1 MKTVGILL
9 DANVF
14 NKIKSKKTG
23 NEKLY
28 LYNRAAKKHGLIPVY
43 LCLNK
48 IKNNSNKAFCYQYV
62 NGQYVYKN
70 LNIPK
75 VIHNRAMT
83 STASLRKKLTILK
96 RKSIVF
102 NAKNRYMKYYIHKLL
117 KSSFIH
123 HLPYS
128 MSYSKAN
135 LRTMMGKFQSLHV
148 KPQSSSIGK
157 GIVQVARTNKG
168 KWRVRMPQSSVVGSE
183 TVAVNKVH
191 SLAKKKK
198 YYIQETIPLA
208 KFKGKPYDI
217 RVTVQRGRSGYWQ
230 VSGTVGKIAGKI
242 SYVTNVARGGSVKKT
257 NVLLANN
264 FSSPNAINDDVKQ
277 LSLNIARHLG
287 QKLDRLADVG
297 LDIGVDNDG
306 KPYFIEMNGRDQR
319 YGFKILK
326 MNDTFFR
333 TYETPIAYAK
343 YLLSHKK

>member
-9 DANVF
+9 DASVF
-14 NKIKSKKTG
+14 KKVKSKKTG
-23 NEKLY
+23 HEKLY
-28 LYNRAAKKHGLIPVY
+28 LYNRAAKKHGLTPVY
-43 LCLNK
+43 LCLDN
-48 IKNNSNKAFCYQYV
+48 IKSNSSKAYCYQYV
-62 NGQYVYKN
+62 DGKYIYKK
-70 LNIPK
+70 LTIPK

-83 STASLRKKLTILK
+83 STSSLRKKLTVLK

-117 KSSFIH
+117 TSNFSR

-135 LRTMMGKFQSLHV
+135 LRTMMGKYQSLHV

-157 GIVQVARTNKG
+157 GIVQVVRTDKG
-168 KWRVRMPQSSVVGSE
+168 KWRVRLPKKSVVGNQ
-183 TVAVNKVH
+183 TIAVNKVH
-191 SLAKKKK
+191 SLAKKQK

-217 RVTVQRGRSGYWQ
+217 RVTVQRGHGGKWQ
-230 VSGTVGKIAGKI
+230 VTGTVGKIAGKI
-242 SYVTNVARGGSVKKT
+242 NYVTNVARGGSVKKT
-257 NVLLANN
+257 NTLLAHN
-264 FSSPNAINDDVKQ
+264 FSSPQAISHDLKQ

-287 QKLDRLADVG
+287 HKLNRLADVG
-297 LDIGVDNDG
+297 LDIGVNSTG

-333 TYETPIAYAK
+333 TYETSIVYAK
-343 YLLSHKK
+343 YLLNKK